1 MFETM
6 VVLWCYG
13 VVVVL
18 CCGGVVL
25 VGWCSWPDK
34 STHSDVFIL
43 ALVPWWLDTSV
54 HAYGE

>member
-13 VVVVL
+13 DVVVL

-25 VGWCSWPDK
+25 VGWCS
-34 STHSDVFIL
+34 
-43 ALVPWWLDTSV
+43 
-54 HAYGE
+54 